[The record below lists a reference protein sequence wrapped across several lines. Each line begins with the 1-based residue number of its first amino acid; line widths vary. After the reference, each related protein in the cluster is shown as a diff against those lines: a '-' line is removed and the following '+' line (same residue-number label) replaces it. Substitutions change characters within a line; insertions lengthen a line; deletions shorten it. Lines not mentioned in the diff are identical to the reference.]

1 MKSLHQAAEIPPE
14 QDGRRLDQA
23 LAEMFPAYSRSR
35 LKQWILDGR
44 VSLDGESAIPK
55 TPVRS
60 GQRVQLN
67 PAVERTGQPHPQ
79 PIDLSVLHEDDHL
92 MVVDKP
98 AGMVVHPGAGNADGT
113 LQNGLLHRLSELA
126 ALPRA
131 GLLHRL
137 DKDTSGAILVAKTL
151 TAHTQLVR
159 DLEARQIVREYR
171 AACVGRLIA
180 GGSVDLPV
188 GRHPTQ
194 RTRMAVVE
202 RGRPAVTHYRVL
214 ARFKQHSYLAVRLET
229 GRTHQIRVH
238 MAHLQHPL
246 IGDLLYGGRL
256 KVPAGAAPNL
266 DRMLH
271 SFRHQALHACR
282 LSFRHPVTGQRLVIE
297 APLPRDLLDLLRA
310 LAGPASPSVPFE
322 EMSWPDPIADSS

>member
-1 MKSLHQAAEIPPE
+1 MTSLDQAAEIRPE

-23 LAEMFPAYSRSR
+23 LAELFPAYSRSR

-44 VSLDGESAIPK
+44 VSLDGESAIPR

-60 GQRVQLN
+60 GQRVQLK
-67 PAVERTGQPHPQ
+67 PEVETQRQFHPQ
-79 PIDLSVLHEDDHL
+79 PIDLSVLHEDEHVL
-92 MVVDKP
+92 VVDKP

-113 LQNGLLHRLSELA
+113 LQNGLLHRLPELA

-131 GLLHRL
+131 GLVHRL

-151 TAHTQLVR
+151 VAHTQLVR
-159 DLEARQIVREYR
+159 ELEARRITREYR
-171 AACVGRLIA
+171 AVCAGRLTA
-180 GGSVDLPV
+180 GGTVDLPV

-194 RTRMAVVE
+194 RTRMAVVG

-214 ARFKQHSYLAVRLET
+214 ARFDQHSYLAVRLET

-246 IGDLLYGGRL
+246 IGDPVYGGRL
-256 KVPAGAAPNL
+256 KVPGGAAPAL
-266 DRMLH
+266 ERMLR
-271 SFRHQALHACR
+271 SFRHQALHANR
-282 LSFRHPVTGQRLVIE
+282 LSFQHPVADQRLDIA
-297 APLPRDLLDLLRA
+297 APLPPDLLDLLHA
-310 LAGPASPSVPFE
+310 LAGGASPSVPFE
-322 EMSWPDPIADSS
+322 EMPWPNPVANSS